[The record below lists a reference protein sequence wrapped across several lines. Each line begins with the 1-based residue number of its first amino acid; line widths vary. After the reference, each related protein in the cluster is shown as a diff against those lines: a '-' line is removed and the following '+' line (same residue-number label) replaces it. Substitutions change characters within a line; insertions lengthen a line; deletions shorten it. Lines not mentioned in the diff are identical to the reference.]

1 MDEKIYKIGDY
12 ETAISDLLKASDL
25 KPHNPTVHDRLGDA
39 YSKMG
44 NMEQA
49 TRQWSIAETIREQKS
64 K

>member
-1 MDEKIYKIGDY
+1 MK
-12 ETAISDLLKASDL
+12 SDLLKASDL

-39 YSKMG
+39 YSKIG

-49 TRQWSIAETIREQKS
+49 TRQWLIAETIREQKS